1 MTAAIP
7 PWRYHVEW
15 RPLPATEAAPSGR
28 WLVLEPGT
36 AGWAADWSAA
46 LAAAGARVVRVSADA
61 ELTAL
66 FRDPA
71 TLSGIDGVVSLL
83 AADGSAD
90 PREPAVTA
98 GVAATL
104 TLVRAMADAGVTT
117 PLWCLTRGAVSTGAA
132 DPVREPGQAQVW
144 GLGFVAGLEHPE
156 LWGGLVDVPAA
167 ADATALARLWAV
179 LGGVEDQVAVRA
191 EGVFGRRVASAPGIA
206 ADRPWRPG
214 GTALVAGGQGALGRH
229 VADWLARSGCEHV
242 VLASRDAVAGEFEAG
257 LAALGT
263 KVDVERCDLADRA
276 SVAALAER
284 LRAAGTPPRAVFH
297 CAGAAEMTGLRD
309 QTVPAFAA
317 TSAAK
322 TAGAAHLAEFFG
334 AGLENFVMFAC
345 FPGVWGSY
353 GRAASVAADAHLDA
367 FARYLRS
374 TGIPATTV
382 AWGAWAAGGTL
393 ADPKVVEQLRRGGVR
408 PLSPHAALDTLSA
421 QLAAGVT
428 AELVID
434 LDWPTF
440 AAVFTARR
448 PSPLLGGIAH
458 APGRPVA
465 ELPAADRRQALA
477 DLTRIEVAAV
487 LGLSRPDLVV
497 LAEPLAAQ
505 GLDAERAEALR
516 ERLSRRAGAEFPA
529 GAVVVTDTPDELA
542 ARLAAV
548 LGG

>member
-1 MTAAIP
+1 MT
-7 PWRYHVEW
+7 WRYHVEW
-15 RPLPATEAAPSGR
+15 RPLPAAEATPAGR

-36 AGWAADWSAA
+36 AGWAAGWAAA
-46 LAAAGARVVRVSADA
+46 LGAAGARVVRVPAGAGRA
-61 ELTAL
+61 ELAELFFGTAG
-66 FRDPA
+66 D
-71 TLSGIDGVVSLL
+71 SGFEGVVSLL
-83 AADGSAD
+83 AAHSGPD
-90 PREPAVTA
+90 PREPAVPA

-104 TLVRAMADAGVTT
+104 TLVQAMADTGVTA

-132 DPVREPGQAQVW
+132 DPVREPGQAAVW
-144 GLGFVAGLEHPE
+144 GLGFVAGLEQPE

-167 ADATALARLWAV
+167 AGPAELARLWAV
-179 LGGVEDQVAVRA
+179 LAGAEDQVAIRPG
-191 EGVFGRRVASAPGIA
+191 GVFGRRVARAPGIA
-206 ADRPWRPG
+206 AGGSWRPA

-229 VADWLARSGCEHV
+229 VAGWLAESGCEHV

-263 KVDVERCDLADRA
+263 KVDVERCDLADRD

-284 LRAAGTPPRAVFH
+284 LRAAGTRPRVVFH
-297 CAGAAEMTGLRD
+297 CAGAAEMTGVRD
-309 QTVPAFAA
+309 QTVGAFAA
-317 TSAAK
+317 TGAAK

-334 AGLENFVMFAC
+334 PGSENFVMFAC

-374 TGIPATTV
+374 TGVPATTV

-408 PLSPHAALDTLSA
+408 PLPPRAALDTLAA

-448 PSPLLGGIAH
+448 PSPLLDAIARE
-458 APGRPVA
+458 PVRPVA
-465 ELPAADRRQALA
+465 ELPEADRRQALA

-487 LGLSRPDLVV
+487 LGLSRPDLVA
-497 LAEPLAAQ
+497 LTEPLAAQ
-505 GLDAERAEALR
+505 GLDAERAEVLR
-516 ERLSRRAGAEFPA
+516 ERLSRRAAAEFPA
-529 GAVVVTDTPDELA
+529 DAVAGTDTPAELA
-542 ARLAAV
+542 ARLTAL
-548 LGG
+548 LGD